1 MNNLKTSFGIDD
13 TYTKLYRRP
22 THPDQMTKVKDQIPL
37 VADYN
42 YMADILHLPT
52 DKFGFSKLLVICDIA
67 DDTFDIEKMKGEDAD
82 ETLKAYKKI
91 IQRGIIKIPYASLL
105 TDGGSSFKGV
115 FHKYLYENGVNH
127 RVARPGRH
135 HQLSSVDSLC
145 RQLGDV
151 FNGIMNKKEE
161 ETGKISK
168 AWTHAIEEVRG
179 KLNNYRRSRG
189 VKIPKDITTHI
200 YPIFDNVIPKIKIKK
215 LKKGGDL
222 TEDIEDHPIEGEKYT
237 QIKPKYKV
245 GDLVN
250 VLLEEP
256 RTILGKKQPTKNFRM
271 GDLRLEKKKRKI
283 LKVLYYSGPNH
294 FRYLVD
300 GLPGAS
306 YTEQELKQV

>member
-1 MNNLKTSFGIDD
+1 MDQLKQSFNIDD

-37 VADYN
+37 VSDYN

-52 DKFGFSKLLVICDIA
+52 DNFGFSKLLVICDIA

-168 AWTHAIEEVRG
+168 VWTHAIEEVRG

-256 RTILGKKQPTKNFRM
+256 QTILGKKQPTKNFRM

>member
-1 MNNLKTSFGIDD
+1 
-13 TYTKLYRRP
+13 
-22 THPDQMTKVKDQIPL
+22 MTKVKDQIPL

-52 DKFGFSKLLVICDIA
+52 DKFGFNKVLVISDLA
-67 DDTFDIEKMKGEDAD
+67 DDSFDIEKMKGESAD

-115 FHKYLYENGVNH
+115 FHKFLYDNGINH

-135 HQLSSVDSLC
+135 HQLSNVDSLC
-145 RQLGDV
+145 RQLGDI

-161 ETGKISK
+161 ETGKVSK
-168 AWTHAIEEVRG
+168 AWTHAIDEVRG

-189 VKIPKDITTHI
+189 VKLPKDLTTYE
-200 YPIFDNVIPKIKIKK
+200 YPIFDNVIPKIKNKKIKTTTTE
-215 LKKGGDL
+215 GGDL
-222 TEDIEDHPIEGEKYT
+222 KDDEEAHPTEQMKYT

-245 GDLVN
+245 NDLVN

-256 RTILGKKQPTKNFRM
+256 QTILGKKQPTKTFRM

-283 LKVLYYSGPNH
+283 LKVLYYSGPNPY
-294 FRYLVD
+294 RYLID
-300 GLPGAS
+300 GLPNAS
-306 YTEQELKQV
+306 YTERELKQV

>member
-37 VADYN
+37 VEDYN

>member
-1 MNNLKTSFGIDD
+1 MNQLKQSFDIDD

-37 VADYN
+37 VSDYN

-168 AWTHAIEEVRG
+168 AWTHAIDEVRG

>member
-1 MNNLKTSFGIDD
+1 MNNLKASFDIDD

-37 VADYN
+37 VSDYN

-168 AWTHAIEEVRG
+168 AWTHAIDEVRG

-222 TEDIEDHPIEGEKYT
+222 TEDIEDHPIEGDKYT

-256 RTILGKKQPTKNFRM
+256 RTILGKKQPTKNFRV

>member
-1 MNNLKTSFGIDD
+1 MNQLKQSFDIDD

-67 DDTFDIEKMKGEDAD
+67 DDTFDIEKMKGESEE
-82 ETLKAYKKI
+82 ETLSAYKKI
-91 IQRGIIKIPYASLL
+91 MKRGIIKIPYASML
-105 TDGGSSFKGV
+105 TDGGSSFKSV

-127 RVARPGRH
+127 RVARVGRH
-135 HQLSSVDSLC
+135 HQLSNVDSLC
-145 RQLGDV
+145 RQLGSI

-161 ETGKISK
+161 ETGKVSK
-168 AWTHAIEEVRG
+168 AWTHAIDEVRG

-222 TEDIEDHPIEGEKYT
+222 KEDIEDHPIEGEKYT
-237 QIKPKYKV
+237 QIKPKYKE

-283 LKVLYYSGPNH
+283 IKVLYYSGPNH
-294 FRYLVD
+294 YRYLIE
-300 GLPGAS
+300 GLPNAS